1 MPSNGYLLENDG
13 FGNFK
18 NVSDEIA
25 KDLKEVGM
33 PILLGCY
40 TFGCHSIRHFVGG
53 NLDCFSCSAYHD
65 KVSHNNW
72 RIVTFLNRRHQLFAW
87 LSLVW
92 VGLSD
97 VYVRLVSMGI
107 INDYNTWG
115 I

>member
-1 MPSNGYLLENDG
+1 MSFYKTL
-13 FGNFK
+13 
-18 NVSDEIA
+18 I
-25 KDLKEVGM
+25 
-33 PILLGCY
+33 
-40 TFGCHSIRHFVGG
+40 GG
-53 NLDCFSCSAYHD
+53 NLDCYSCNLYKD
-65 KVSHNNW
+65 KVNHNSW
-72 RIVTFLNRRHQLFAW
+72 KIVTFLNRRHQLFAW